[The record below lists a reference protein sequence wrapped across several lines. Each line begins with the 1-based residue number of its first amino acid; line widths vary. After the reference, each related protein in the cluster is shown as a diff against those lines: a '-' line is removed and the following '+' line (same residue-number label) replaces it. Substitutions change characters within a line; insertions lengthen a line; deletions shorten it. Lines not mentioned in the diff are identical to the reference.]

1 MLFGMRNQGLMSLK
15 LISDSVKNLGLED
28 TKVVTPEEAQGKEE
42 EAAGL
47 DR

>member
-1 MLFGMRNQGLMSLK
+1 MLLGMRNQGLMSLK

-28 TKVVTPEEAQGKEE
+28 TKVVIAAEAEGNEE
-42 EAAGL
+42 EAGEL